1 MRSFYGKKIMAQCA
15 WHNQLA
21 SVVNSFTLLH
31 YHGPLQLTGQS
42 SGWMNVS
49 GVRDL
54 MMFFVWNLLTILY
67 SVTISG
73 FLSGSFPN
81 EPLNL
86 FLF

>member
-1 MRSFYGKKIMAQCA
+1 MMAQCT

-21 SVVNSFTLLH
+21 SVVNSLTLLH
-31 YHGPLQLTGQS
+31 CHGPLQLIGQS
-42 SGWMNVS
+42 SGWLNDS

-54 MMFFVWNLLTILY
+54 MMFFGRNLLTILS
-67 SVTISG
+67 SVTILG

-81 EPLNL
+81 EPFNL